1 MIKSKNSYEKKT
13 TKKQKQ
19 INKNAQ
25 QLQKKNIK
33 NKKINK
39 NKVYHKE
46 RQDELFRR
54 SSLWVK
60 ILIQRSPFPR
70 GYF

>member
-25 QLQKKNIK
+25 QLQKKTSNT
-33 NKKINK
+33 KK
-39 NKVYHKE
+39 
-46 RQDELFRR
+46 
-54 SSLWVK
+54 
-60 ILIQRSPFPR
+60 
-70 GYF
+70 